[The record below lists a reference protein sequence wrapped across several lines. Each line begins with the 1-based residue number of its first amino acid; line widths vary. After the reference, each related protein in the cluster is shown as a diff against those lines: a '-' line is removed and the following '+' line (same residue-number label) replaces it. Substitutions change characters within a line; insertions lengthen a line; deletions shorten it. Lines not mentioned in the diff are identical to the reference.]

1 MHLKRQ
7 EIGKAW
13 PITRKGTKYVITSH
27 ERRNGIPILIILRE
41 ILKLSKNRREARE
54 ILKAGLIS
62 INGKIIRRENF
73 SVLPF
78 EKIKINEKNY
88 ELNFSKKGKFELK
101 ESKEKEERIL
111 KIINK
116 KILKNKKIQ
125 LNLLFGKNIISSEKA
140 NVRDSVVVKDKKI
153 IKIIPMETG
162 AGAIIFSG
170 KYRGAEG
177 KIKKIVGKTAEIDCN
192 DKILN
197 IPLKYIMAK

>member
-125 LNLLFGKNIISSEKA
+125 LNLLFGKNII
-140 NVRDSVVVKDKKI
+140 I
-153 IKIIPMETG
+153 F
-162 AGAIIFSG
+162 AG
-170 KYRGAEG
+170 
-177 KIKKIVGKTAEIDCN
+177 C
-192 DKILN
+192 
-197 IPLKYIMAK
+197 